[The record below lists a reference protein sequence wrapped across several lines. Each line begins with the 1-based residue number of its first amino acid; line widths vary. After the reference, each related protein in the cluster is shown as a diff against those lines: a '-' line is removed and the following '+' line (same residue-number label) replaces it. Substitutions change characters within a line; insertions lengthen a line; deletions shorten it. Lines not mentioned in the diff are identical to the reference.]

1 MAVIKP
7 CDTLACRPLLGKLL
21 VKFTKLIALH
31 YLNQK
36 RLANNAYNG
45 FTRLILNIVVLCKAH
60 LNGDIIID
68 TA

>member
-1 MAVIKP
+1 MVVIKP

-36 RLANNAYNG
+36 RLANNA
-45 FTRLILNIVVLCKAH
+45 
-60 LNGDIIID
+60 
-68 TA
+68 